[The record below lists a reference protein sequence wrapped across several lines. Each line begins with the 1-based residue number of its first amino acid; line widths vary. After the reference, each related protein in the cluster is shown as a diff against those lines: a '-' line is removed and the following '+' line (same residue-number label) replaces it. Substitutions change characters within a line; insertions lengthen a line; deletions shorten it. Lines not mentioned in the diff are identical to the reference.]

1 MLLIKSVQEANEK
14 SLKSIVYIEIFNMVI
29 VFPTLEPCSVFGNS
43 TKTKNYIIFVH
54 YTFIKTK
61 TKL

>member
-1 MLLIKSVQEANEK
+1 MLLTKSIQEANEK
-14 SLKSIVYIEIFNMVI
+14 KSKIHSLHNMVI

-43 TKTKNYIIFVH
+43 IYYFCIIHILV
-54 YTFIKTK
+54 IKTI